1 MTIRARLTI
10 WYATILLL
18 SLAAM
23 HFANLYVFHRIRRRA
38 TIHTMPAPLA
48 PHGYVHLQTA

>member
-18 SLAAM
+18 SLVLKWGASLPVRKRRDGATVYAAGLEVVW
-23 HFANLYVFHRIRRRA
+23 AA
-38 TIHTMPAPLA
+38 
-48 PHGYVHLQTA
+48 